1 MSMPSLKILLV
12 EDEPGQARLMEL
24 SLEYDLDWKPEIV
37 HVDRL
42 ETALAAVKE
51 QEFDAVLLDLNLP
64 DSTGLDTVSYMVQC
78 AGRVPVLVLS
88 GTDDSR
94 VERDA
99 IGFGAQDIIQKGSV
113 TSDVLMRLIRHA
125 VERHALQ
132 TALDDKF
139 SEIST
144 LNTQFKSLIADNAD
158 AMVVLDENNV
168 VRFVNPAAEKL
179 FGQHACRMLDTKL
192 PIPLEPGREAEME
205 INRPNDTDICVDI
218 RVMPTMW
225 EGERAY
231 LATLRDISRLKR
243 VERELRSAAEEA
255 KAASDLKSA
264 FLANMSHELRTPLNS
279 IIGFSELIETESFG
293 PVGNE
298 AYGEYA
304 GIVRRSGH
312 HLLALINDLL
322 DLSKAESDAM
332 ELHETEFDLKA
343 LVQDCITTM
352 LPDACKRR
360 LSIEEHVMPVR
371 LFADTQRFTQIMQNL
386 LSNAIKFTPEGGR
399 IDVSASVAASG
410 KLLLRVTDTGV
421 GISEKDLT
429 DVFGQFVRARSDY
442 VAKQEGTGLGLAICK
457 TLVELHGGGIDI
469 DSVLGKGTIVSIMIP
484 AARIVGADVVDIRPP
499 DEKTPLTAT
508 A

>member
-1 MSMPSLKILLV
+1 MPNLKILLV
-12 EDEPGQARLMEL
+12 EDEPGQARLIEL
-24 SLEYDLDWKPEIV
+24 SLEGDLDRKPDIV

-42 ETALAAVKE
+42 EAALVAVRE
-51 QEFDAVLLDLNLP
+51 QDFDAVLLDLNLP

-113 TSDVLMRLIRHA
+113 TSDVLLRLIRHA

-144 LNTQFKSLIADNAD
+144 LSTQFRSLIADNAD
-158 AMVVLDENNV
+158 AMVVLDDNSV
-168 VRFVNPAAEKL
+168 VRFVNPAGEKL

-205 INRPNDTDICVDI
+205 LYRPDGTAVCVDI

-225 EGERAY
+225 EGERAF
-231 LATLRDISRLKR
+231 LATVRDISRLKK

-279 IIGFSELIETESFG
+279 IIGFSELIETESLG
-293 PVGNE
+293 PVGHE
-298 AYGEYA
+298 EYAEYA

-312 HLLALINDLL
+312 QLLALINDLL

-343 LVQDCITTM
+343 LVRDCIATM
-352 LPDACKRR
+352 LPDARKRQV
-360 LSIEEHVMPVR
+360 SVNEHVMPVR
-371 LFADTQRFTQIMQNL
+371 ISADQQRFRQILLNL
-386 LSNAIKFTPEGGR
+386 LSNAIKFTPESGR
-399 IDVSASVAASG
+399 VDVSASVAPSG
-410 KLLLRVTDTGV
+410 KLLLRVADTGV
-421 GISEKDLT
+421 GISQKDLT
-429 DVFGQFVRARSDY
+429 DVFGQFVRARTDY

-457 TLVELHGGGIDI
+457 TFVELHGGGIDI

-484 AARIVGADVVDIRPP
+484 AERIVGADVVDIRPA
-499 DEKTPLTAT
+499 DKKAPLIAT